1 MKIVVI
7 GGLGLI
13 GSKVVSKLRSRGY
26 EVIAADVRSGVNTV
40 TVNTVTGEG
49 LSTALKGAQKVV
61 DVANSPSFED
71 KAAMEFFE
79 TSGRNLFAAELA
91 AGVKHHIALSIVGTE
106 RLQNSGYFR
115 AKAVQERLIKES
127 KIPYTILHST
137 QFFEFAGAIVKGGTV
152 GETIHLPPALFQPIA
167 SDDVVDALVDIILA
181 DPLNSTVEVGGPE
194 KIGMDKFAKKYMDMK
209 HDTRKV
215 ISDPHALYYGTEI
228 DDHSLTTADN
238 ARKGSIRYDDWI
250 RVPGNLK

>member
-13 GSKVVSKLRSRGY
+13 GSKVVIKLKNRGY
-26 EVIAADVRSGVNTV
+26 DVVAADLRNGVNTI
-40 TVNTVTGEG
+40 TGEG
-49 LSTALKGAQKVV
+49 LADALKGAQKVV

-71 KAAMEFFE
+71 EASMKFFE
-79 TSGRNLFAAELA
+79 TSGRNLLAEEKA

-106 RLQNSGYFR
+106 RLPDSGYLR
-115 AKAVQERLIKES
+115 AKAMQEKLIRKS
-127 KIPYTILHST
+127 NIPYSILHST
-137 QFFEFAGAIVKGGTV
+137 QFFEFAGAIVKGGIE
-152 GETIHLPPALFQPIA
+152 GESIHLPSALFQPIA
-167 SDDVVDALVDIILA
+167 SDDVVDALVDVILA

-209 HDTRKV
+209 HDKRKV
-215 ISDPHALYYGTEI
+215 ISDPHARYYGTEI

-238 ARKGSIRYDDWI
+238 ARRGSIHYDEWI
-250 RVPGNLK
+250 RLPGNLR